1 MAYKQKKYTFHNSIE
16 IEQYHSALYRAPG
29 MKRLKK
35 SKPTPEQMAKANQRN
50 KQKIC
55 RRKLRAHFR
64 KNDCYVT
71 LTYEK
76 SKRPEGMEQAK
87 EDFKSFI
94 ERIRKYYKKKGVAL
108 KWIRNIEV
116 GSKGAWHVHLV
127 INRIENIDVIINEAW
142 DKGKV
147 VSQLMYE
154 EGEFRDLAAYMTK
167 GPVTDPRLKETS
179 YSTSRNLPIPE
190 PEVKIYKRWKTWK
203 DDVKIPDGYY
213 LDPDSYHE
221 GENPVTG
228 YPYRTYT
235 LIKINLRREA

>member
-1 MAYKQKKYTFHNSIE
+1 MAYKQKKYTFPNCIE
-16 IEQYHSALYRAPG
+16 IEQYHSTLYRAPG

-35 SKPTPEQMAKANQRN
+35 AKATPEQMARTNQRN
-50 KQKIC
+50 KVIRC
-55 RRKLRAHFR
+55 RRKLRTHFK
-64 KNDCYVT
+64 KNDYFLT
-71 LTYEK
+71 LTYAK
-76 SKRPEGMEQAK
+76 SKRPSNMEEAK
-87 EDFKSFI
+87 EDFREFI
-94 ERIRKYYKKKGVAL
+94 TQIRKEFKKRGVVL

-116 GSKGAWHVHLV
+116 GTKGAWHIHMV
-127 INRIENIDVIINEAW
+127 INRIEGIDVLISETW
-142 DKGKV
+142 DKGKA
-147 VSQLMYE
+147 LPELLYE
-154 EGEFRDLAAYMTK
+154 KGFFKDLATYMTK
-167 GPVTDPRLKETS
+167 GPKTDKRLKEAN

-235 LIKINLRREA
+235 LIKINLRRET